1 MGKEMSSALFA
12 NRLYSLELA
21 DNSCGKPVLAD
32 FAKGAG
38 NHQYNNI
45 NILNFFHHF
54 L

>member
-21 DNSCGKPVLAD
+21 DDSYD
-32 FAKGAG
+32 FAKGVG
-38 NHQYNNI
+38 NHQYNI